1 LPDAARV
8 AAELKKD
15 LGIDAELVA
24 GRGGVFDVVA
34 DGKVIYSKSNTGRFP
49 KPGEVSGLL
58 KQGKG

>member
-34 DGKVIYSKSNTGRFP
+34 DGKVIYSKSNTGMFP